1 VQCASVILPFGDVV
15 WTTYTETMK
24 FWAKLLAC
32 LLIAWLPLLG
42 YPAQV
47 TFCPEMSSSTM
58 QSQMKAPHTPGMV
71 ACAQDTRAHVTGS
84 QPTCHG
90 SMSGLAC
97 GMAFIPTTHKTAVVT
112 SSSVLWATNLILIPQ
127 FIPELPAPPPRS
139 L

>member
-1 VQCASVILPFGDVV
+1 MLPFGDAA
-15 WTTYTETMK
+15 WTTYTEMMK
-24 FWAKLLAC
+24 FWVKLVAC

-47 TFCPEMSSSTM
+47 ALCPEMSSSTM

-71 ACAQDTRAHVTGS
+71 ACAQDASAHVTGS
-84 QPTCHG
+84 QPACHG
-90 SMSGLAC
+90 SLSGLAC
-97 GMAFIPTTHKTAVVT
+97 GMAVIPTTYKTAVVT
-112 SSSVLWATNLILIPQ
+112 SSPVYRATHLILIPQ

>member
-1 VQCASVILPFGDVV
+1 MSFGDDA
-15 WTTYTETMK
+15 WATYTEMMK
-24 FWAKLLAC
+24 FWAKLVAC

-47 TFCPEMSSSTM
+47 ALCPEMSSTM
-58 QSQMKAPHTPGMV
+58 QSQMKTLHTPGMV
-71 ACAQDTRAHVTGS
+71 ACAQDVRAHVMGS

-90 SMSGLAC
+90 SLSGLAC
-97 GMAFIPTTHKTAVVT
+97 GMAVIPTTHKTAVVI
-112 SSSVLWATNLILIPQ
+112 SSPVYRATNLILIPQ